1 MLDYYGSQVH
11 AQYRLK
17 NKHRQ
22 MTRGKGHKGMSRK
35 RCPICTGSSVGK
47 ALHKGH
53 GNMKKYWSNYS
64 FSEEDTAI
72 FGDDDFIGLI
82 DMEEFDYLYGT
93 L

>member
-1 MLDYYGSQVH
+1 MTNDKKLAREQDY
-11 AQYRLK
+11 LNDK
-17 NKHRQ
+17 NHQRK
-22 MTRGKGHKGMSRK
+22 SRK
-35 RCPICTGSSVGK
+35 EGCGHGRKWCKFCTGSSVGK